1 MLSAAAQ
8 RHQSQRVARTGGNEK
23 EKAPVA
29 YIPTPD
35 SNGLVDNYD
44 ELYPS
49 NHWKDPSTYLR
60 WSSTVEESIT
70 NGLNNGFVYYM
81 DECDKEWLD
90 KNNEQARGEGTSA
103 QGAISSR
110 SGHSQRSSKAKGKEP
125 DLSAPVSMSEN
136 EFELMM
142 AVFEKVTH
150 DKTEYLHHAL
160 ETGMPFPPFT
170 DYQDTFSAPL
180 SPSMFADFITPSWL
194 PAPAHLLR
202 LARVVYPHW
211 RERRLEAGG
220 KRIIPTV
227 NVCPPLSISYPS
239 LTHLQ
244 LDETD
249 TRNESYICFRR
260 REIKAVRKT
269 RASHV
274 TFSDKLIRL
283 QNELTTAFEIANEVI
298 SRETLKKE
306 AAQLQQ
312 EVWNQRIVFSDLKRK
327 FPTLSTKED
336 EELLVDKERVP
347 KKPKV
352 EP

>member
-8 RHQSQRVARTGGNEK
+8 RHQNQRAARAGGNEK

-35 SNGLVDNYD
+35 SNGLVDNYE
-44 ELYPS
+44 ELYPP

-70 NGLNNGFVYYM
+70 NGLNHGFVYYM

-125 DLSAPVSMSEN
+125 DLSAPVVMSED
-136 EFELMM
+136 EFELVM

-160 ETGMPFPPFT
+160 ENGMPFPPFT
-170 DYQDTFSAPL
+170 DYQDTFSASLP
-180 SPSMFADFITPSWL
+180 PSMFADFIAPSWL
-194 PAPAHLLR
+194 PAPPYLLR

-227 NVCPPLSISYPS
+227 NVCLSSVDFSPLSNTPLARRDRYQERVV
-239 LTHLQ
+239 HL
-244 LDETD
+244 
-249 TRNESYICFRR
+249 
-260 REIKAVRKT
+260 
-269 RASHV
+269 
-274 TFSDKLIRL
+274 
-283 QNELTTAFEIANEVI
+283 
-298 SRETLKKE
+298 
-306 AAQLQQ
+306 
-312 EVWNQRIVFSDLKRK
+312 
-327 FPTLSTKED
+327 FP
-336 EELLVDKERVP
+336 KERDQGCPQDPGFARHFLGQAHPPP
-347 KKPKV
+347 KRAFNRV
-352 EP
+352 RHRE

>member
-8 RHQSQRVARTGGNEK
+8 RHQSQRAARTGSNEK

-49 NHWKDPSTYLR
+49 NHWKDPTTYLR
-60 WSSTVEESIT
+60 WSSTVEESVT

-110 SGHSQRSSKAKGKEP
+110 SAHSQRSSKAKGKDP
-125 DLSAPVSMSEN
+125 DLSAPVAMSED
-136 EFELMM
+136 EFELVM

-160 ETGMPFPPFT
+160 ENGMPFPPFT

-202 LARVVYPHW
+202 LARLVYPHW

-220 KRIIPTV
+220 KRIIPAV
-227 NVCPPLSISYPS
+227 NVRRFSLDSLSFSNTSPA
-239 LTHLQ
+239 
-244 LDETD
+244 
-249 TRNESYICFRR
+249 RR
-260 REIKAVRKT
+260 DRY
-269 RASHV
+269 
-274 TFSDKLIRL
+274 
-283 QNELTTAFEIANEVI
+283 
-298 SRETLKKE
+298 
-306 AAQLQQ
+306 Q
-312 EVWNQRIVFSDLKRK
+312 E
-327 FPTLSTKED
+327 
-336 EELLVDKERVP
+336 
-347 KKPKV
+347 
-352 EP
+352 

>member
-8 RHQSQRVARTGGNEK
+8 RHQSQRAARAGGNEK

-49 NHWKDPSTYLR
+49 NHWKDPNTYLR

-125 DLSAPVSMSEN
+125 DLSAPVVMSED
-136 EFELMM
+136 EFELVM

-150 DKTEYLHHAL
+150 DKTDYLYHGL
-160 ETGMPFPPFT
+160 ERGMAFPAFT

-180 SPSMFADFITPSWL
+180 PPSMFADFISPSWL
-194 PAPAHLLR
+194 PAPAYLLR

-227 NVCPPLSISYPS
+227 NVCLPPLDFLPLPNTSPARRNGYQERVI
-239 LTHLQ
+239 HL
-244 LDETD
+244 
-249 TRNESYICFRR
+249 
-260 REIKAVRKT
+260 
-269 RASHV
+269 
-274 TFSDKLIRL
+274 
-283 QNELTTAFEIANEVI
+283 
-298 SRETLKKE
+298 
-306 AAQLQQ
+306 
-312 EVWNQRIVFSDLKRK
+312 
-327 FPTLSTKED
+327 FP
-336 EELLVDKERVP
+336 KERNQGSPQDSGFTRHLLRQTHPPSKRTHDRVRDR
-347 KKPKV
+347 
-352 EP
+352 E

>member
-8 RHQSQRVARTGGNEK
+8 RHQNQRAARTGGNEK

-35 SNGLVDNYD
+35 SNGIVDNYD
-44 ELYPS
+44 ELYPP

-103 QGAISSR
+103 QGAISR

-125 DLSAPVSMSEN
+125 DLSAPVVMSED
-136 EFELMM
+136 EFELVM
-142 AVFEKVTH
+142 AVFEKVTY

-160 ETGMPFPPFT
+160 ENGMPFPPFT

-180 SPSMFADFITPSWL
+180 PSSMFADFIAPSWL
-194 PAPAHLLR
+194 PAPAYLLR

-227 NVCPPLSISYPS
+227 NVCPFS
-239 LTHLQ
+239 LDSSPGL
-244 LDETD
+244 
-249 TRNESYICFRR
+249 
-260 REIKAVRKT
+260 
-269 RASHV
+269 
-274 TFSDKLIRL
+274 
-283 QNELTTAFEIANEVI
+283 
-298 SRETLKKE
+298 
-306 AAQLQQ
+306 
-312 EVWNQRIVFSDLKRK
+312 
-327 FPTLSTKED
+327 
-336 EELLVDKERVP
+336 
-347 KKPKV
+347 
-352 EP
+352 